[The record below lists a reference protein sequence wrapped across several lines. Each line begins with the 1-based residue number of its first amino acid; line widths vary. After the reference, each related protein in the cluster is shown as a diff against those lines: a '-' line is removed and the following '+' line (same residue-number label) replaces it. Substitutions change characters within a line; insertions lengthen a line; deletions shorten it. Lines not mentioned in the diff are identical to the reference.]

1 MFLTIGGHDGS
12 IDVVIIVFLVLH
24 FNTDTATVYKN
35 EEDIGHALKELLPK
49 HGLSR
54 SDIFI
59 TSKLGEQ
66 KHGLNIGN
74 ILCFVVFSFLFSE
87 SITNYISLMIVNE

>member
-1 MFLTIGGHDGS
+1 MTSLIGYIEELFMFLTIGGHAES

-66 KHGLNIGN
+66 KHGLNRQYFVFCCLFIF
-74 ILCFVVFSFLFSE
+74 IL
-87 SITNYISLMIVNE
+87 